1 MEFPTGYRK
10 VSGGERSCVPNCE
23 SVKRKSNNISFH
35 TVPARNSVQK
45 FERRN
50 LFGDSEYVN
59 KRVEWLKI
67 LKVKYEEKELSV
79 CSLHFIKD
87 DYSFPGN

>member
-1 MEFPTGYRK
+1 MK
-10 VSGGERSCVPNCE
+10 L
-23 SVKRKSNNISFH
+23 KSNNISFH

-45 FERRN
+45 VERKN

-59 KRVEWLKI
+59 KRTEWLRI
-67 LKVKYEEKELSV
+67 LKFEDEEKELLV
-79 CSLHFIKD
+79 CSLHFVKY

>member
-10 VSGGERSCVPNCE
+10 ASGGERCCVPNCE
-23 SVKRKSNNISFH
+23 SVKRKSKNISFH

-45 FERRN
+45 VERKN

-59 KRVEWLKI
+59 KRAE
-67 LKVKYEEKELSV
+67 
-79 CSLHFIKD
+79 
-87 DYSFPGN
+87 